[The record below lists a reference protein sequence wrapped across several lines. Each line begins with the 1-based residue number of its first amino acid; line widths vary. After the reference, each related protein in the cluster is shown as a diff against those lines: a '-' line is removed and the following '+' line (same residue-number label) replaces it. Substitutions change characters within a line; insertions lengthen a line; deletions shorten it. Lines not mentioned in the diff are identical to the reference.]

1 MTVQE
6 LVNKLNLTVM
16 SGCRGLGR
24 EIVGCYVSDLLSDV
38 MGNADAGNVWVTLQ
52 THKNVM
58 AISSLK
64 ELACVVLVKGL
75 APSADAMEQ
84 SNAEGIPILS
94 SSMETFELA
103 GKIYNLM
110 AF

>member
-16 SGCRGLGR
+16 SGCRGLDR

-38 MGNADAGNVWVTLQ
+38 VGNAASGNVWLTLQ
-52 THKNVM
+52 THKNVV
-58 AISSLK
+58 AVASLK
-64 ELACVVLVKGL
+64 CLSCVVLVKGL